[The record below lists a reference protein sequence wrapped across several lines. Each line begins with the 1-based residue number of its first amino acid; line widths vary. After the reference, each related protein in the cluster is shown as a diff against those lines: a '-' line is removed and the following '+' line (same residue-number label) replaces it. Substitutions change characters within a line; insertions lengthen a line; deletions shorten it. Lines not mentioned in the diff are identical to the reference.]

1 MFGRLEIELD
11 QYTKTL
17 IIRMPAC
24 LRIAQ
29 LIYRLYTALSHE
41 REG

>member
-1 MFGRLEIELD
+1 MAGRLEMTLD
-11 QYTKTL
+11 QHSKTL

-24 LRIAQ
+24 LRIARM
-29 LIYRLYTALSHE
+29 IYRLYAALSTE

>member
-1 MFGRLEIELD
+1 MPGRLEMELD

-24 LRIAQ
+24 LRIARM
-29 LIYRLYTALSHE
+29 IYKLYATLSSE

>member
-1 MFGRLEIELD
+1 MSGRLEMELD

-17 IIRMPAC
+17 IIRIPAR

-29 LIYRLYTALSHE
+29 MIYRLYTALTTE